1 MPITTANILNEARKY
16 LGVQEGSATHKAI
29 INKYNSIKP
38 LPRDYQVTYY
48 DDWCDVFIS
57 FLAIETGAIDL
68 IGREC
73 SVQRHIDIF
82 KSLGIWIEDGNI
94 TPKPGDIITF
104 DWDSYS
110 QPTDG
115 WADHIGIVESIS
127 DGIITTIEGNAN
139 NAVTRCYYNIGN
151 ANIRGYARPSYQTDA
166 NHSPYNGGPLV
177 NAGRTISQNNI
188 RLIIEHAKKYN
199 IKPSFLIAQMYI
211 ESHWGDPNTSIVG
224 SVDNNWSGISEPF
237 TAPSDLGINMRRGSA
252 RPSNEG
258 GYYVHFETLNDY
270 FKAYTFILSNRNG
283 IYKVEGTTSIETFCK
298 GLFRIGGA
306 LYDYAAS
313 GYQHYLNMLVPTYN
327 AIKQQNPGKLE
338 LIDASD
344 TTNDDTGNYNP
355 GTNESFTLIYEN
367 GTFYPNTTINVRDY
381 PSTQGNIL
389 AQYTT
394 GESVIYDSY
403 VVNDGYVWL
412 SYISFS
418 GTRQYLAWRVHGG
431 EKFGTIPSD
440 TSGDFTLTSETGT
453 FYPNT
458 TINVRDYP
466 STQGIILAQYTT
478 GESVVYDSYVSND
491 GYVWLS
497 YLASSGARRYLAWRV
512 QDGEKFGTIV

>member
-1 MPITTANILNEARKY
+1 
-16 LGVQEGSATHKAI
+16 
-29 INKYNSIKP
+29 
-38 LPRDYQVTYY
+38 
-48 DDWCDVFIS
+48 
-57 FLAIETGAIDL
+57 
-68 IGREC
+68 
-73 SVQRHIDIF
+73 
-82 KSLGIWIEDGNI
+82 
-94 TPKPGDIITF
+94 
-104 DWDSYS
+104 
-110 QPTDG
+110 
-115 WADHIGIVESIS
+115 
-127 DGIITTIEGNAN
+127 
-139 NAVTRCYYNIGN
+139 
-151 ANIRGYARPSYQTDA
+151 
-166 NHSPYNGGPLV
+166 
-177 NAGRTISQNNI
+177 
-188 RLIIEHAKKYN
+188 
-199 IKPSFLIAQMYI
+199 MYI

-283 IYKVEGTTSIETFCK
+283 IYKVEGTNSIETFCK

-412 SYISFS
+412 SYIASS
-418 GTRQYLAWRVHGG
+418 GARRYLAWRVHGG

-466 STQGIILAQYTT
+466 STQGSILAQYTT